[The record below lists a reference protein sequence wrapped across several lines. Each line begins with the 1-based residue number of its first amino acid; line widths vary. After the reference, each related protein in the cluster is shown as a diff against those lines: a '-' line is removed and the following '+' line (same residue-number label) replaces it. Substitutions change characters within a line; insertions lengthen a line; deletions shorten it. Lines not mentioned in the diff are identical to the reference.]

1 MTQDC
6 NGEFTLYVSN
16 LRGRQS
22 NTSYPFKVV
31 ITCVEDLAKA
41 AEYDHV
47 SALYRDSKTKT
58 GGIIKAHRAKTD
70 FIETDN
76 VIMDCDNKESNPMLP
91 DIPPELWKTPDDVQ
105 AAFPGVAFYAIP
117 SRNHMKEKDGL
128 PARPKYHYYFK
139 LKEKIANADKWAA
152 LKAAIQQYFPAFD
165 DGAIDAAR
173 FMYGVENPQPVF
185 YGGNL
190 CIDEFM
196 EQRAAETKTQEQTA
210 AKATAQAEKAPKYPA
225 TIPVGQ
231 RHTILMRF
239 AAAVLKKFGNT
250 DGKAYSAYI
259 EYADKCEQPFDD
271 NEIAGIWRSA
281 EGYYT
286 QNTVKQPGY
295 IDPQE
300 YAAQDFVKSLEP
312 YDYTDIGQA
321 TVIAGVYGEKLK
333 FTKATNWLAYSGKVW
348 QEDEIKARKMAQDL
362 TERQL
367 AEARKR
373 VRKAQDTLNRAT
385 EGGDNDE
392 IKEAKKD
399 LDAEK
404 AFWGYVLGER
414 KTTRV
419 SAALKE
425 TEPKLQISVPDLDA
439 DGYLLNTPGGTIDLR
454 TGKTC
459 PHDPADLCTKITAVA
474 PGTEGAQLW
483 AEFLQRVTCYDSD
496 LERYL
501 QEVAG
506 MFSVGRVLREKLII
520 AYGEGGNGK
529 STLFNLLARVM
540 GDYAGALSAE
550 TLTVNSKKNKSPEYA
565 ELRGKRI
572 IIAAELEE
580 GMRLDTSTVKKLC
593 STDPILAEKKYK
605 DPFTF
610 IPSHTVV
617 LYTNH
622 LPKVGTTDKGTWDR
636 LVTIPFHANFRGMK
650 GEIFN
655 YAEYLFDHA
664 GGAVM
669 AWIIEGAQRFI
680 SNNYQIAMP
689 ECVKAAIGKYRANNN
704 WLDNFLDE
712 VCEIDGSYSQKS
724 GELYQ
729 RYKNYCD
736 STGDYRR
743 SLADFKASLTAAG
756 YETRKTKVGAFV
768 YGLRVKSDFTEVDEP
783 TPWG

>member
-1 MTQDC
+1 MLLHVDNTKFKVKPTGAEIGGIKARFTKSASIKDITVKQLADC
-6 NGEFTLYVSN
+6 LSAGKTVQPGVTPFSEESRKKGYKGTNDADFTRQTVFMNDIDNKRKDVPIETPAHVAEVLAAHNLKAAFMYETFNSTADNQRFRFAVVSDEEFT
-16 LRGRQS
+16 
-22 NTSYPFKVV
+22 
-31 ITCVEDLAKA
+31 DKA
-41 AEYDHV
+41 E
-47 SALYRDSKTKT
+47 RN
-58 GGIIKAHRAKTD
+58 R
-70 FIETDN
+70 
-76 VIMDCDNKESNPMLP
+76 
-91 DIPPELWKTPDDVQ
+91 VQ
-105 AAFPGVAFYAIP
+105 AAIIAAFPQADIECINSDRIFFGTDKGLIDGYTDFEAVCRKTDLTAFADAFKQPEQQPI
-117 SRNHMKEKDGL
+117 
-128 PARPKYHYYFK
+128 APK
-139 LKEKIANADKWAA
+139 
-152 LKAAIQQYFPAFD
+152 
-165 DGAIDAAR
+165 
-173 FMYGVENPQPVF
+173 
-185 YGGNL
+185 
-190 CIDEFM
+190 
-196 EQRAAETKTQEQTA
+196 
-210 AKATAQAEKAPKYPA
+210 AEKQKFGA
-225 TIPVGQ
+225 TIPTGS
-231 RHTILMRF
+231 RHGTLVSF
-239 AAAVLKKFGNT
+239 ASTVLTKYGIT
-250 DGKAYSAYI
+250 EKAYELFMQRVAQCEEPKPDAEIQAIWSDACRYYEREVVTNPNYLSPA
-259 EYADKCEQPFDD
+259 EY
-271 NEIAGIWRSA
+271 
-281 EGYYT
+281 
-286 QNTVKQPGY
+286 V
-295 IDPQE
+295 
-300 YAAQDFVKSLEP
+300 AQDFEKSLEP

-333 FTKATNWLAYSGKVW
+333 FTKATNWLAYSGEVW
-348 QEDEIKARKMAQDL
+348 QEDDVKARKMAQDL
-362 TERQL
+362 TDRQL

-373 VRKAQDTLNRAT
+373 VRKAQDVLNKAT

-392 IKEAKKD
+392 IKEAKQE

-404 AFWGYVLGER
+404 AFRGYVLGER

-425 TEPKLQISVPDLDA
+425 TEPKLQIAVADLDA

-454 TGKTC
+454 TGTVR

-474 PGTEGAQLW
+474 LGTEGAQLW
-483 AEFLQRVTCYDSD
+483 AEFLQRVTCNDGD

-506 MFSVGRVLREKLII
+506 MFAVGKVMQEKLII

-529 STLFNLLARVM
+529 STLFNLLAHVM

-636 LVTIPFHANFRGMK
+636 LVTIPFNANFRGMK

-669 AWIIEGAQRFI
+669 AWIIEGARRFI

-712 VCEIDGSYSQKS
+712 ECEIDGSYTQKS

-756 YETRKTKVGAFV
+756 YETRKTKVGAYV

-783 TPWG
+783 KPWG